1 MKTAT
6 HLAGSGPVTPETRER
21 RPRLEIVVPVTS
33 IASAK
38 AAIAAAGR
46 LGTGLD
52 TTIRLLKIQLVPFPL
67 QMDQSPIADG
77 FLEDQL
83 RELDALD
90 IHVVREIRYARDFD
104 VCLRQA
110 ITKRSLVV
118 LAGARRIWRP
128 NLWRTR
134 EERLAKAL
142 TAEGYSVV
150 LIPC

>member
-6 HLAGSGPVTPETRER
+6 QLAGSGPVTPERLESQS
-21 RPRLEIVVPVTS
+21 RLEIVVPVTS
-33 IASAK
+33 ITNAK

-90 IHVVREIRYARDFD
+90 VPVLREIRYARDFD
-104 VCLRQA
+104 ACLRDA
-110 ITKRSLVV
+110 IAKRSLVV
-118 LAGARRIWRP
+118 IASARRI
-128 NLWRTR
+128 WRTR

-142 TAEGYSVV
+142 TSEGYSVV

>member
-6 HLAGSGPVTPETRER
+6 QLAGSGTATPEVLDGQRK
-21 RPRLEIVVPVTS
+21 LEIVVPVTS
-33 IASAK
+33 ITNAK

-46 LGTGLD
+46 LGSGLD

-67 QMDQSPIADG
+67 QMGESPIAVG
-77 FLEDQL
+77 FLEQQL
-83 RELDALD
+83 LELDTLD
-90 IHVVREIRYARDFD
+90 VPVHREIRYARDFD
-104 VCLRQA
+104 ACLRDA

-118 LAGARRIWRP
+118 IASARR
-128 NLWRTR
+128 LWRTR
-134 EERLAKAL
+134 EQRLARTL